1 MPLVIRDSSFRWSAK
16 QVFVFVVVVVIVAAI
31 GEGEFVFKVKH

>member
-16 QVFVFVVVVVIVAAI
+16 QVFVFVVAVIVAAI

>member
-1 MPLVIRDSSFRWSAK
+1 MHMLLVIRYSSFRWSVK
-16 QVFVFVVVVVIVAAI
+16 QVFVFVVVVVAAI

>member
-16 QVFVFVVVVVIVAAI
+16 QVFVFVVVVIVAAI

>member
-1 MPLVIRDSSFRWSAK
+1 MLLVIRDSSFRWSAK